1 MVDAFVQEF
10 LRSFDDSHY
19 PDDFLATYE
28 AIECFAHNEAGE
40 TLLVKDRQSG
50 HYYVAKCYTD
60 KALLSHTTENEL
72 LKNLHHPGLPAF
84 IGEYHNDE
92 MLCVVR
98 EYLEG
103 ITLDQYAVENRL
115 SEERILS
122 IAKQLCDILTY
133 LHSQK
138 PPVIHRDIKPQN
150 LIIDTHGTLRLI
162 DFGISRVF
170 DEAAREDTI
179 FFGTKNFAPP
189 EQYGFSQTDSRA
201 DIFSTGILLCWLLT
215 GESDTKTALS
225 KITNARLRRIIKKC
239 TCFSPEKRYSSAVK
253 LKYALINVDGHRL
266 KMALRWGYS
275 CLACILFLC
284 IGFYLGRYT
293 EFSPAVSV
301 SSGVTFREPLIEQA
315 VRLMLQKQNDEPITE
330 NNLTNV
336 TELYIFGDQVVRN
349 CDEYIAVG
357 SHMAKSDGM
366 VKKGNLTTLED
377 LKKLKNLKILNI
389 ALENISD
396 LTPLSNIHTLE
407 QIDLKHNPVEDVS
420 PLASMNSLRELYLF
434 ETRVS
439 DLSALSGC
447 PMLKNIDVGKTY
459 VTSFSAFKGINNLK
473 NLSLKQAPIKN
484 LIGIEKFSQLEQI
497 SLSNVADGN
506 LSSLMKLPQLRDVD
520 LDEDLRPA
528 AQKDLQEAKF
538 SITYS

>member
-1 MVDAFVQEF
+1 MVDAIVQDF
-10 LRSFDDSHY
+10 LCSFDDNHY
-19 PDDFLATYE
+19 PSDFLAAYE
-28 AIECFAHNEAGE
+28 AIECFAHNEVGE
-40 TLLVKDRQSG
+40 TLLVKDRQSKN
-50 HYYVAKCYTD
+50 YYVAKCYTD
-60 KALLSHTTENEL
+60 KTLFSHTTENEL

-84 IGEYHNDE
+84 IGEYHNDD

-103 ITLDQYAVENRL
+103 VPLDQYAVENRL
-115 SEERILS
+115 SEEKILS

-150 LIIDTHGTLRLI
+150 IIIDTHGTLRLI

-170 DEAAREDTI
+170 DEAAREDTV

-215 GESDTKTALS
+215 GESDTKIALS
-225 KITNARLRRIIKKC
+225 KIANARLRRIIQKC
-239 TCFSPEKRYSSAVK
+239 ICFSPEKRYSSAVK
-253 LKYALINVDGHRL
+253 LKNALNNVDGHRI
-266 KMALRWGYS
+266 KTTLRWGCS

-293 EFSPAVSV
+293 DFSPAVSV
-301 SSGVTFREPLIEQA
+301 SSGITFKEPLIEQA
-315 VRLMLQKQNDEPITE
+315 VRLMLHKQYDEPITQ
-330 NNLTNV
+330 NDLPNV

-366 VKKGNLTTLED
+366 VKKGNLKSLED

-407 QIDLKHNPVEDVS
+407 QIDLKHNPIEDVS
-420 PLASMNSLRELYLF
+420 PLASLTSLRELYLF

-447 PMLKNIDVGKTY
+447 SMLKNIDVGKTY
-459 VTSFSAFKGINNLK
+459 VTSFSAFKGIKTLINI
-473 NLSLKQAPIKN
+473 SAKQVPIKT
-484 LIGIEKFSQLEQI
+484 LAGIEEFSQLEKI
-497 SLSNVADGN
+497 SLSNVSDGN
-506 LSSLMKLPQLRDVD
+506 LSLLLKLPQLRETDF
-520 LDEDLRPA
+520 DEGLRLAAEKDLR
-528 AQKDLQEAKF
+528 EAKF
-538 SITYS
+538 SIIYS